1 MMRRITTAVIL
12 CFVLVVYTH
21 AQTKQALIKELFQ
34 VMQKDSILDRAMKSG
49 FPTMVKMIP
58 IKDPQKVDSIKLD
71 VQERLEKY
79 KEVVNKLQE
88 EEMALYDKKFTQ
100 SELEDLLA
108 FYKSPTGQKFV
119 RCSSEIQRELQL
131 ITTQKYMQEL
141 LKIRLK

>member
-1 MMRRITTAVIL
+1 
-12 CFVLVVYTH
+12 
-21 AQTKQALIKELFQ
+21 
-34 VMQKDSILDRAMKSG
+34 MQKDSILDRAMKSG

-58 IKDPQKVDSIKLD
+58 IKDPQKVDSIKVD

-119 RCSSEIQRELQL
+119 RCTTEIQRELQL